1 MGPDGTEGLGPQL
14 RVGDGAQVHCG
25 DVVGTGPQSAAGHL
39 QMARSPFSA
48 SWDLSLPSSLRL
60 CPKVMGAGGPASCSW
75 GGARCQVWG
84 PEASWGEKDK
94 ADEGTELLFTV
105 VLGTCWQGPAGN
117 HGNQVRSQSVLLPTP
132 SSRGNSLRPLEMGE
146 GSRECGK
153 GAHFL
158 KREGGTF
165 HSVRTTTLAF
175 TRASRTELER

>member
-1 MGPDGTEGLGPQL
+1 M
-14 RVGDGAQVHCG
+14 
-25 DVVGTGPQSAAGHL
+25 
-39 QMARSPFSA
+39 
-48 SWDLSLPSSLRL
+48 
-60 CPKVMGAGGPASCSW
+60 
-75 GGARCQVWG
+75 WG

>member
-105 VLGTCWQGPAGN
+105 VLGTCWQGPADRGI
-117 HGNQVRSQSVLLPTP
+117 SQPVSFFPLFLPHLHSVAQAPITSPLPLLLPRPSQVAETP
-132 SSRGNSLRPLEMGE
+132 PQRLSFPRSPLQ
-146 GSRECGK
+146 
-153 GAHFL
+153 
-158 KREGGTF
+158 
-165 HSVRTTTLAF
+165 
-175 TRASRTELER
+175 